1 MDDLHL
7 MLAEVRRYGGID
19 QKRDIREIAGELREA
34 WPLAGCDNGDDCAA
48 ILQEEGYSLLA
59 MEGFINRFVAD
70 DPWFAGWCGL
80 MVNLSDIAAMG
91 GTAVAVV
98 NALWSAGPE
107 QARRLMQGMAAA
119 SRAYRVP
126 IVGGHTNLRSES
138 PQLAVAVLGKAKR
151 VLRASG
157 AKPGH
162 TLIAAIDLRGARRG
176 PWLNWDAA
184 TRADPAALRD
194 AMALLPMLAEQGLV
208 QAAKDIS
215 QAGLLGTLVMLLES
229 ARAGADINLT
239 AIPRPAEIRW
249 QEWLCMFPSYGYL
262 LTVHPHQ
269 ADEVL
274 AHFHRIGIGAAAI
287 GGITADPRLWVG
299 HDSHRHCF
307 WDLDTTPLTGIN
319 P

>member
-1 MDDLHL
+1 MDDLHV
-7 MLAEVRRYGGID
+7 MLEEVRRYGGID
-19 QKRDIREIAGELREA
+19 QKRDIREIAGDLGEA
-34 WPLAGCDNGDDCAA
+34 WPLDGCDNGDDCAA
-48 ILQEEGYSLLA
+48 IPEADGYSLLA

-91 GTAVAVV
+91 GTPVAVV

-107 QARRLMQGMAAA
+107 QAHRLMQGMAAA

-138 PQLAVAVLGKAKR
+138 PQLAVAVLGKVKR
-151 VLRASG
+151 PLRASG

-184 TRADPAALRD
+184 TGADPAALRG
-194 AMALLPMLAEQGLV
+194 AMALLPMLAEQGLA

-229 ARAGADINLT
+229 ARAGADVDLA
-239 AIPRPAEIRW
+239 AIPRPVEIGW

-262 LTVHPHQ
+262 LTVYPQHT
-269 ADEVL
+269 AEVL
-274 AHFHRIGIGAAAI
+274 AHFHRAGIGAAAI

-299 HDSHRHCF
+299 HESHRDCF
-307 WDLDTTPLTGIN
+307 WDLDALPLTGIN